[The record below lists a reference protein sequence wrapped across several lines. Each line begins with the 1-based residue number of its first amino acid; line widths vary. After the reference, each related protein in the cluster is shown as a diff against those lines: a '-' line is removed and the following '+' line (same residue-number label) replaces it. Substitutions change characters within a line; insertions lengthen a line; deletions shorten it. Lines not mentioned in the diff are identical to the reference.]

1 MMEGA
6 VVRRDRGAGSM
17 GGLDGMW
24 SEFYVARW
32 GVESAAVLS
41 AFSSKIYSMDSSAST
56 LIQEYA
62 NPARYL
68 AIEPGRHVCNW

>member
-1 MMEGA
+1 
-6 VVRRDRGAGSM
+6 
-17 GGLDGMW
+17 
-24 SEFYVARW
+24 
-32 GVESAAVLS
+32 
-41 AFSSKIYSMDSSAST
+41 MDSSAST